1 MLSTLLAE
9 AGKYEEAL
17 IQMDKAIKN
26 KPDVWQLYC

>member
-17 IQMDKAIKN
+17 IQLDKAIKY
-26 KPDVWQLYC
+26 KPDVW